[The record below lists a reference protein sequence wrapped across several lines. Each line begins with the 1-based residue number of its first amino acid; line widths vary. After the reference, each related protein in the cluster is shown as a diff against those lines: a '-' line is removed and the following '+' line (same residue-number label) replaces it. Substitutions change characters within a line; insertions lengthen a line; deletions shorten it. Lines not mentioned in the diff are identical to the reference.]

1 MRASGFGVA
10 RVDGILMNVLVVE
23 ITQQHRHQMQ
33 DTIRHS
39 VELFECILLVLGCA
53 GMGLTSSKDRAG
65 WRTSRHG
72 IGRWQG
78 RGGMEGIA
86 SGHASMELANVT
98 TGRDGGHQGISAWK
112 LESTSG
118 RDKRTR

>member
-1 MRASGFGVA
+1 
-10 RVDGILMNVLVVE
+10 
-23 ITQQHRHQMQ
+23 
-33 DTIRHS
+33 
-39 VELFECILLVLGCA
+39 
-53 GMGLTSSKDRAG
+53 MGLTSSKDRAG

-118 RDKRTR
+118 RDKRTRQVLAHESMELDDSLRVHTMLARLRWPTREGK